1 MVHFFY
7 SKRKQGDREK
17 DQKTKNKEI
26 VADGMHPLN
35 KNARKEQ
42 KGSDDAQEK
51 NASGYFRNYRGSTLT
66 VVFHAVLSPHFK
78 FDQRDGDRI
87 FMRFGGAMFGG
98 FNEDVVEVFQEQ

>member
-1 MVHFFY
+1 M
-7 SKRKQGDREK
+7 QGDRGK
-17 DQKTKNKEI
+17 DQKTKNKQI
-26 VADGMHPLN
+26 VDDGMHPPN
-35 KNARKEQ
+35 QNARKEQ

-51 NASGYFRNYRGSTLT
+51 NASGYFRSYRGSTLT
-66 VVFHAVLSPHFK
+66 IVFHAVLSPHFK